1 MLWTAENGA
10 VYIDD
15 FVKVS
20 VMDILEEDAVDFEE
34 GDCLVWI

>member
-1 MLWTAENGA
+1 MLRAAENGA
-10 VYIDD
+10 VYIDV

-20 VMDILEEDAVDFEE
+20 VVDILKEDAVDFEE